1 MLRIEDDQWKAV
13 IGCNVSINWFG
24 SWFPRLIFPGCRT
37 AFSFLSPKIIRLSS
51 RREGKVRITTWYGNI
66 IKCWKCLDRMVEGC
80 LHNLLLQVS
89 VKIACKSVTLE
100 LFHMVSNGL
109 KCCNRL
115 GIVNSKIRRA
125 PVRGGKSGVVNVSD
139 YHYFTHI
146 YRDLYLCSNLT
157 PKYTFLLKLTKI
169 ESTSLSTQ

>member
-1 MLRIEDDQWKAV
+1 
-13 IGCNVSINWFG
+13 
-24 SWFPRLIFPGCRT
+24 
-37 AFSFLSPKIIRLSS
+37 
-51 RREGKVRITTWYGNI
+51 
-66 IKCWKCLDRMVEGC
+66 MVEGC

-157 PKYTFLLKLTKI
+157 PKYKFLLRLTKLKVF
-169 ESTSLSTQ
+169 SPHSLNCVKNNPDSIKTLAWFVSSYFAIFL